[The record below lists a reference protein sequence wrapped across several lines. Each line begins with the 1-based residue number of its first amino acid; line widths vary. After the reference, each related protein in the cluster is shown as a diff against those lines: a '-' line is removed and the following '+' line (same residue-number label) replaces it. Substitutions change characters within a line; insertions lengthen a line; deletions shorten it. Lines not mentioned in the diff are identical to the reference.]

1 MPPKKIGQILVDNKI
16 ITKAQLSEGL
26 KVQKKKGGLLGIILV
41 EMGHLNPKLLADF
54 IEKQKYS

>member
-1 MPPKKIGQILVDNKI
+1 MPSKKIGQILVEHKI
-16 ITKAQLSEGL
+16 ITKKQLDEAL

-41 EMGHLNPKLLADF
+41 EMGHLNPKLLADY